1 MSNYFNRSRNNTRIS
16 RNPVSVN
23 YSRRATIDLYTNMY
37 NNTLRQIDALYDN
50 LNEIKH
56 NIDCLVGLEDDYIPN
71 LRESNRDIN
80 NHSRVQVNDEIN
92 NPIVSNN
99 YNSSSSNSDENS
111 PPNTNYQRSANN
123 LMNTTNDINT
133 NMNDIWSLLNSY
145 SSLPSVSNTDV
156 ISQTTRLITFS
167 EIENPMNDRCPIS
180 HEVFLDEDQVR
191 QIIPCGHIFNNNEIN
206 TWLERNLHCPVCRC
220 DIMSSLT
227 TSDVSGNT
235 VSDPSNNLL
244 PTTYNRINNLRYDM
258 RYDLSGN
265 YVLLETFYR
274 VI

>member
-1 MSNYFNRSRNNTRIS
+1 MANYFNRSRNNTRIN
-16 RNPVSVN
+16 RNPVDVN

-80 NHSRVQVNDEIN
+80 SHSRVHEIN
-92 NPIVSNN
+92 NPVVSNN
-99 YNSSSSNSDENS
+99 YNSSSSSTSDENS

-123 LMNTTNDINT
+123 LMNNTNDINT
-133 NMNDIWSLLNSY
+133 NINDIWSLLNSY
-145 SSLPSVSNTDV
+145 SSIPSVSNADV

-180 HEVFLDEDQVR
+180 HELFLDEDQVR
-191 QIIPCGHIFNNNEIN
+191 QIIPCGHIFNNTEIN

-227 TSDVSGNT
+227 RSDVSGNT
-235 VSDPSNNLL
+235 VSDPSNNLV
-244 PTTYNRINNLRYDM
+244 PMINRVNNLRYDV

-265 YVLLETFYR
+265 YVLFETFYR
-274 VI
+274 AI